1 MRSAAP
7 HSGYKQKT
15 EIRLVMTSTNRN
27 KEVGDETELKPLAP
41 QASTD
46 NRDDIGRDEG
56 PGDEERGEDA
66 TESVENVSA
75 GGDGVRCWI

>member
-1 MRSAAP
+1 
-7 HSGYKQKT
+7 
-15 EIRLVMTSTNRN
+15 MTFTNRN

-46 NRDDIGRDEG
+46 IRDDIGRDEG
-56 PGDEERGEDA
+56 PGDEERGEA
-66 TESVENVSA
+66 ANESAENVSA